1 MEWLRLTQI
10 LLCETEP
17 WIWCSTSASKLA
29 TTVTRH
35 PSSKQLCFYQDV
47 CTIPVTIPKHPHTFS
62 EDESV
67 NLRWRVRLRKSR
79 NLSIELRRS
88 ADCSLMTRSRQFGGS
103 WVVSHV
109 VSAVIPLA
117 LPLCSA
123 DKQFGIQE
131 AQTHGGCRSRA
142 HRAKCSAK
150 FVLVRWNEMLRSFGG
165 MWGNSWG
172 YDGVTSIWNRV
183 LKDGRC
189 SCNARATIPDGAT
202 EAWSTCFSRIVQL
215 SERSCGWMWSGVTQ
229 ICKVVCSILLALL
242 YFSLLLC
249 TLLSLHFP

>member
-1 MEWLRLTQI
+1 MLHQVTQLYSTYEPNVENYYELFHTWSDSDSLRYYCVKLNRGFDAVRVRPSLQPQSHDI
-10 LLCETEP
+10 LRANNCVF
-17 WIWCSTSASKLA
+17 S
-29 TTVTRH
+29 RN
-35 PSSKQLCFYQDV
+35 V

-202 EAWSTCFSRIVQL
+202 EA
-215 SERSCGWMWSGVTQ
+215 
-229 ICKVVCSILLALL
+229 
-242 YFSLLLC
+242 
-249 TLLSLHFP
+249 